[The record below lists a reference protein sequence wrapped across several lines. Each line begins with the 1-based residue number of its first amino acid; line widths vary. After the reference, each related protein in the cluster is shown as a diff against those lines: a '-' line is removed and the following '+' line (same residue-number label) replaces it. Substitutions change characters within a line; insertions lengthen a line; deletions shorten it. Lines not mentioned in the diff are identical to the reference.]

1 MRLSALADIRSGSLH
16 DRSEAD
22 ALYVL
27 AGDIAQGGLRTSRL
41 ATGAR
46 PTKSDSVA
54 ALSVGDVVI
63 ALRGN
68 VNSAAMVP
76 DLTHLDRPVF
86 ATLDVA
92 VIRTGPTLS
101 ASYLAWF
108 LNLPTTQDVLA
119 TDRSGSAA
127 PRLPLSAL
135 KELDVPLPAI
145 ARQRLI
151 ASVADSASREAWLIA
166 QIKEARQRVLN
177 ELLRQ
182 AAEEGSAPGE
192 CPARTDHHP
201 QRRGATMRAFSNPE
215 EWNP

>member
-1 MRLSALADIRSGSLH
+1 MRLSNLADIRSGSLH

-27 AGDIAQGGLRTSRL
+27 AGDIAQVGLRTSRL

-46 PTKSDSVA
+46 PTKSDSIA
-54 ALSVGDVVI
+54 ALTVGDVVI

-68 VNSAAMVP
+68 VNTAAMVP
-76 DLTHLDRPVF
+76 DLAHLDRPVF

-135 KELDVPLPAI
+135 KELDVPLPDI
-145 ARQRLI
+145 SRQRLI
-151 ASVADSASREAWLIA
+151 ASVADNASHEALLIA

-182 AAEEGSAPGE
+182 AAEEGSVPDE

-201 QRRGATMRAFSNPE
+201 QRRGATMRAFSNPD
-215 EWNP
+215 EWND

>member
-1 MRLSALADIRSGSLH
+1 MRLGVLADIRSGSLH
-16 DRSEAD
+16 DRSETD

-46 PTKSDSVA
+46 PTKTDSIA
-54 ALSVGDVVI
+54 ALTVGDVVI

-68 VNSAAMVP
+68 VNTAAMVP
-76 DLTHLDRPVF
+76 DLTHLDRSVY

-108 LNLPTTQDVLA
+108 LNLPTTQDTMA

-135 KELDVPLPAI
+135 KELDVPLPDI
-145 ARQRLI
+145 SRQRLI
-151 ASVADSASREAWLIA
+151 ASVAGHASHEALLVA

-182 AAEEGSAPGE
+182 AAEEGSVPGE
-192 CPARTDHHP
+192 CPSRTDLHP
-201 QRRGATMRAFSNPE
+201 QRRGATLRAISNPD
-215 EWNP
+215 EWND